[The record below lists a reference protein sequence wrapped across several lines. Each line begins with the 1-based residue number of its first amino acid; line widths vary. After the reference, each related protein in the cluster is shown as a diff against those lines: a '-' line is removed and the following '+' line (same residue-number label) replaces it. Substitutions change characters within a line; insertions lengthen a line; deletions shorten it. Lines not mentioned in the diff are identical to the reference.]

1 MRISPFSLIEKI
13 SSFRNM
19 AKIRMDLLLPFII
32 LSRSAARL
40 RKDWENFSR
49 KELKSGRLTKKESM
63 IPRAGISMRVDVSH
77 TRVSLG
83 WSSSCL
89 VGSHQCCSA
98 MWSTAILYAP
108 QLNTNA
114 TSTSAVFST

>member
-13 SSFRNM
+13 SSFRSM

-63 IPRAGISMRVDVSH
+63 IPKPKFPKNVSISLYLLFNIVKNH
-77 TRVSLG
+77 
-83 WSSSCL
+83 
-89 VGSHQCCSA
+89 
-98 MWSTAILYAP
+98 AILLP
-108 QLNTNA
+108 TDR
-114 TSTSAVFST
+114 F